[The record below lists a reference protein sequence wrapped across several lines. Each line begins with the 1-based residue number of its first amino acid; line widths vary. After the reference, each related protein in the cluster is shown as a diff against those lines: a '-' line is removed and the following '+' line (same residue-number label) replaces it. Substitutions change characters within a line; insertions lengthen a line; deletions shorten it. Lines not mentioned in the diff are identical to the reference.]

1 MLRPYMWI
9 RCTYMPVRCSHYINI
24 SISAALSRVLIGG
37 RFSAAFLFI
46 ALEHLPLIEGGGLS
60 SRRKWLHP
68 TVTVTTGN
76 TLPRGLVPTVSSS
89 AKDIDSPART
99 CSEWSSRGFLAGEA
113 PQMIFP
119 AQLHQAQRNHMA
131 EYVRMQNMTN
141 WYKLNQ
147 KNLNECDD

>member
-1 MLRPYMWI
+1 MWI

-24 SISAALSRVLIGG
+24 SISATLSRVLIGG

-46 ALEHLPLIEGGGLS
+46 ALEHLPFISLNRRGSL

-68 TVTVTTGN
+68 TVKVTTGN
-76 TLPRGLVPTVSSS
+76 TLPRGLVPTVSSL
-89 AKDIDSPART
+89 ANNIDSPARS
-99 CSEWSSRGFLAGEA
+99 CSVHEATRGFLAGEA

-131 EYVRMQNMTN
+131 ETPS
-141 WYKLNQ
+141 
-147 KNLNECDD
+147 ECNT

>member
-24 SISAALSRVLIGG
+24 SISATLSRVLIGG

-46 ALEHLPLIEGGGLS
+46 ALEHLPLIEGGVSPAGGSGFIQLS
-60 SRRKWLHP
+60 RWLLAIHC
-68 TVTVTTGN
+68 
-76 TLPRGLVPTVSSS
+76 RGLVPTVSSL

-131 EYVRMQNMTN
+131 EYIRMQNMTN